1 MVSIT
6 TKLQVIFVNFGLIG
20 VKNGRKDAQRCD
32 RGGCWDRVRWR
43 QMIGDPKSG
52 GLVTFDFC
60 SINGV
65 GNILG
70 NNKNS

>member
-1 MVSIT
+1 
-6 TKLQVIFVNFGLIG
+6 
-20 VKNGRKDAQRCD
+20 
-32 RGGCWDRVRWR
+32 
-43 QMIGDPKSG
+43 MIGDPKSG
-52 GLVTFDFC
+52 GLVAFDRC